1 MRGLGAGMPV
11 REDGFGAAAELRR
24 EPGVG
29 VGGSLSVS
37 LTIIAHAP
45 RADDQAGTSAMGA
58 HPSRAE
64 APNGCGS
71 HFDTWHSL
79 YHLYRLRVR
88 CTLNMIHNQSS
99 LVPPLCFAST
109 TRTARVVHTSE
120 PRRAG
125 A

>member
-71 HFDTWHSL
+71 HLDTWHSL
-79 YHLYRLRVR
+79 YLPFVQAEGTALR
-88 CTLNMIHNQSS
+88 
-99 LVPPLCFAST
+99 
-109 TRTARVVHTSE
+109 
-120 PRRAG
+120 
-125 A
+125 

>member
-71 HFDTWHSL
+71 HLTRGTLPFVQAEA
-79 YHLYRLRVR
+79 RPARVHVL
-88 CTLNMIHNQSS
+88 CTLIAEHD
-99 LVPPLCFAST
+99 
-109 TRTARVVHTSE
+109 
-120 PRRAG
+120 
-125 A
+125 